1 MISQETSS
9 TKKVRTAKKLVMKNK
24 SPGSSMKNLPDQFQ
38 KMSLQED
45 VSDKI
50 TPEYVSSL
58 KAPTP
63 HFLCPLTK
71 NKYIQFKGFKIRDVD
86 SGEVFYNAYD
96 PSDPEDFNTFMQ
108 GVDDS
113 YRTLHYQFSKNYLKS
128 KHIGTTVEF
137 ATCAE
142 AIPNFRMIERHY
154 FKNKLI
160 KSFDFSFGFCIPNSR
175 NSWENVYEVPKIS
188 SSLYKEMLESPEQ
201 TCSDSFYFIDDKLFM
216 HNKAFFTFK

>member
-1 MISQETSS
+1 MISPSTSGARKIRA
-9 TKKVRTAKKLVMKNK
+9 TKKFVMKKK
-24 SPGSSMKNLPDQFQ
+24 SPSSSIKNLPEQLQ
-38 KMSLQED
+38 KMSLQD
-45 VSDKI
+45 NSDQI

-58 KAPTP
+58 KAPTST
-63 HFLCPLTK
+63 FLCPITK
-71 NKYIQFKGFKIRDVD
+71 NKYIQFKGFKIRDVE
-86 SGEVFYNAYD
+86 SGEVFYNVND
-96 PSDPEDFNTFMQ
+96 PTDPENFDTFME

-113 YRTLHYQFSKNYLKS
+113 YRTLHYQFSKNYLKA

-137 ATCAE
+137 ATCSE

-175 NSWENVYEVPKIS
+175 NTWENVYEVPKIS

-201 TCSDSFYFIDDKLFM
+201 TCSDSFYFIDNKLEI
-216 HNKAFFTFK
+216 